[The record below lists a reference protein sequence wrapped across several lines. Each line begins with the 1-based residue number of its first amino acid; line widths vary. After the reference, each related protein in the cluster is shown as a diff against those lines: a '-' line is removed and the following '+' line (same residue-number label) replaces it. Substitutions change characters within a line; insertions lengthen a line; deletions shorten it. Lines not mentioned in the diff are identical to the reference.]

1 MHYRLQFLEQ
11 SPSMV
16 LGQRCF
22 DMCDFVHVNRLHK
35 SQYNLTN
42 SSSLTIPMELVLD
55 KLERYKSVFRCQL
68 HCKHLA
74 QNRHVIDLDRLL
86 HMLLNMLTIETKLPI
101 DLVEH
106 ILQISVR
113 HYRQN
118 QPKRLDDFLFYRC
131 MY

>member
-1 MHYRLQFLEQ
+1 
-11 SPSMV
+11 MV
-16 LGQRCF
+16 LAQQCF
-22 DMCDFVHVNRLHK
+22 DMCDFVHVNRLHM

-42 SSSLTIPMELVLD
+42 LSNLTILMELVELD
-55 KLERYKSVFRCQL
+55 KLEHYNFVFRYQL
-68 HCKHLA
+68 RCKHLP

-86 HMLLNMLTIETKLPI
+86 HMLHCMLTIETKLPI

-118 QPKRLDDFLFYRC
+118 RPKLLVDFLFYRC
-131 MY
+131 MYL